1 MAARSARS
9 RFNLIVALSLGG
21 QLLAALAVG
30 LAFADVRG
38 AAQRE
43 AALNQQRVA
52 LSALG
57 EAALALYTHEAH
69 TYIEGGPGHLDH
81 LAASEARLEEAV
93 AAVVGLPLPAE
104 AVTELSGAIQALGA
118 ERAHFSEGVAPAARA
133 GALDRA
139 QATAAHAV
147 TESLAAQAARRIGA
161 AMVALDGE
169 AARAR
174 AEAQHATRRALV
186 ISAMAVAWGGL
197 LAWGLAR
204 GLSVGLIGPLDEL
217 GQVARRLGYGER
229 DARAVEAGDQEVAAL
244 ARGFNHM
251 ADRLRADEEARVRA
265 ERLGALGELSAAVA
279 HELLNPL
286 TVILGDPRLK
296 EPELR
301 DVREEAEHAR
311 RVVVGLLGFARPGEE
326 PATTVRLG
334 ELAERCVERLGP
346 TADARDLRLA
356 VTGED
361 REALIASP
369 SAARQVLDN
378 LVRNAIEASPAGAEV
393 VLELVPGLGV
403 RVHDRGPGLPEAVR
417 RRLYEPFVT
426 GRPDG
431 TGLGLAVCQR
441 VVRSLG
447 GALRHDDRPGGGTT
461 ATWVVKEPHA

>member
-1 MAARSARS
+1 MAARSARA

-43 AALNQQRVA
+43 AALNEQRVA

-81 LAASEARLEEAV
+81 LAASETRLEAAV
-93 AAVVGLPLPAE
+93 AAVVGLPLPGE
-104 AVTELSGAIQALGA
+104 AVTELSAAIQALSA
-118 ERAHFSEGVAPAARA
+118 ERTHFTTEVAPAARS

-204 GLSVGLIGPLDEL
+204 GLSRGLIGPLDAL
-217 GQVARRLGYGER
+217 GQVARRLGQGVR
-229 DARAVEAGDQEVAAL
+229 DARAVEAGDSEVAAL
-244 ARGFNHM
+244 ARGFNQM

-265 ERLGALGELSAAVA
+265 ERLAALGELSAAVA

-301 DVREEAEHAR
+301 DVRDEAEHAR

-334 ELAERCVERLGP
+334 ELAERCAERLGP
-346 TADARDLRLA
+346 AADARDQTIR

-378 LVRNAIEASPAGAEV
+378 LVRNAIEASPVGAEV
-393 VLELVPGLGV
+393 VLELVPGVGV
-403 RVHDRGPGLPEAVR
+403 QVHDRGPGLPEAVR

-426 GRPDG
+426 GRPEG

-441 VVRSLG
+441 IVRSLG
-447 GALRHDDRPGGGTT
+447 GTLRHDDRPGGGTT

>member
-52 LSALG
+52 LGALS

-81 LAASEARLEEAV
+81 LTASEARLDEAV
-93 AAVVGLPLPAE
+93 AAVVALPLPAE
-104 AVTELSGAIQALGA
+104 AVGELSAAIQALSA
-118 ERAHFSEGVAPAARA
+118 ERAHFGAEVAPAARA
-133 GALDRA
+133 GTMDRH
-139 QATAAHAV
+139 QATEAHAV

-186 ISAMAVAWGGL
+186 ISAGAVAWGGL

-204 GLSVGLIGPLDEL
+204 GLSVGLIAPLDAL
-217 GQVARRLGYGER
+217 GQVARRLGAGER
-229 DARAVEAGDQEVAAL
+229 DARAIEAGDQEVADL
-244 ARGFNHM
+244 AQGFNQM

-265 ERLGALGELSAAVA
+265 ERLVALGELSAAVA

-286 TVILGDPRLK
+286 AVILGDPRLK
-296 EPELR
+296 AADLR
-301 DVREEAEHAR
+301 DVRDEAEHAR
-311 RVVVGLLGFARPGEE
+311 RVIVGLLGFARPGEE

-334 ELAERCVERLGP
+334 ELAARCVERLGP
-346 TADARDLRLA
+346 TADARDVGLV
-356 VTGED
+356 VTGEAS
-361 REALIASP
+361 EALIASP

-378 LVRNAIEASPAGAEV
+378 LTRNAIEASPAGGEV
-393 VLELVPGLGV
+393 TVELVPGVGV

-441 VVRSLG
+441 IVRSLG
-447 GALRHDDRPGGGTT
+447 GRIHHDDRPGGGTT

>member
-1 MAARSARS
+1 MAARSARA

-43 AALNQQRVA
+43 AALNEQRVA

-81 LAASEARLEEAV
+81 LAASETRLEAAV
-93 AAVVGLPLPAE
+93 AAVVGLPLPGE
-104 AVTELSGAIQALGA
+104 AVTELSAAIQALSA
-118 ERAHFSEGVAPAARA
+118 ERTHFTTEVAPAARS

-204 GLSVGLIGPLDEL
+204 GLSRGLIGPLDAL
-217 GQVARRLGYGER
+217 GQVARRLGQGVR
-229 DARAVEAGDQEVAAL
+229 DARAVEAGDSEVAAL
-244 ARGFNHM
+244 ARGFNQM

-265 ERLGALGELSAAVA
+265 ERLAALGELSAAVA

-301 DVREEAEHAR
+301 DVRDEAEHAR

-334 ELAERCVERLGP
+334 ELAERCAERLGP
-346 TADARDLRLA
+346 AADARDQTLR

-378 LVRNAIEASPAGAEV
+378 LVRNAIEASPVGAEV
-393 VLELVPGLGV
+393 VLELVPGVGV
-403 RVHDRGPGLPEAVR
+403 QVHDRGPGLPEAVR

-426 GRPDG
+426 GRPEG

-441 VVRSLG
+441 IVRSLG
-447 GALRHDDRPGGGTT
+447 GTLRHDDRPGGGTT